1 MPIQS
6 PLITLKKMN
15 MYSTPKAWHHRKYF
29 HRHTQNWKCKHRY
42 NPKPLFSLKHHWLNF
57 INICTQKFSSF
68 CFQRFWKIIQ
78 FLKSDEI
85 LWNLMKTVI
94 SWDFI
99 RFHKVLDFDLKNV
112 FSFGFFWRKEYF
124 MWITLFCIW
133 LSSFNMSRP
142 SFSSE
147 MLNYFIPIPL
157 QLKYFPNPEVE
168 HLPIQTPSAP
178 PSPIQCHP
186 IPSSHHKHHSMFL
199 KKQNIINIYAN

>member
-6 PLITLKKMN
+6 PLTTLKKMN

-112 FSFGFFWRKEYF
+112 FSFGFFLEERVF
-124 MWITLFCIW
+124 HVNHTVLHLTLK
-133 LSSFNMSRP
+133 
-142 SFSSE
+142 
-147 MLNYFIPIPL
+147 L
-157 QLKYFPNPEVE
+157 QHVSPKFLKWNVKLFHPNPIAVEVFSKPWSWTFTYSNPLSPTQS
-168 HLPIQTPSAP
+168 HPVPPNPIQP
-178 PSPIQCHP
+178 P
-186 IPSSHHKHHSMFL
+186 
-199 KKQNIINIYAN
+199 

>member
-1 MPIQS
+1 MS
-6 PLITLKKMN
+6 FPL
-15 MYSTPKAWHHRKYF
+15 
-29 HRHTQNWKCKHRY
+29 
-42 NPKPLFSLKHHWLNF
+42 
-57 INICTQKFSSF
+57 
-68 CFQRFWKIIQ
+68 
-78 FLKSDEI
+78 D
-85 LWNLMKTVI
+85 
-94 SWDFI
+94 
-99 RFHKVLDFDLKNV
+99 
-112 FSFGFFWRKEYF
+112 FFWRKEYF

-199 KKQNIINIYAN
+199 KKTKYNQHLCKLKFEYIFDLYIVKNMFMFFWLGTFIHYFHLYFIHSLFQSGFNFYYGYIQT